1 MQKFNVGFSKL
12 DSIFNGLE
20 LGSVVLIG
28 GRNNSGKT
36 TILNNFMVSMDEIYK
51 FVSYYAPIEIDQ
63 KIFVSVLEKMA
74 INIYDSNI
82 YITDYLDGVE
92 DLEEVLIDNEHIKFV
107 FIDYLELLNVNKYSC
122 KLDSETVFKRLRGLA
137 LQYNVLIFVNSLI
150 SNRFLLNGQKVT
162 LDSFVDKEFIKDAD
176 VILGVWKDI
185 DNNSVINVSVLKN
198 RFGSVGS
205 VNFLLDDKTNKIIEF
220 TI

>member
-28 GRNNSGKT
+28 GKNNSGKT
-36 TILNNFMVSMDEIYK
+36 TILNNFMVSMDEDYK

-185 DNNSVINVSVLKN
+185 NNDSVINVSVLKN
-198 RFGSVGS
+198 RFGSVGD
-205 VNFLLDDKTNKIIEF
+205 VNFLLNDKTNKIIEF

>member
-63 KIFVSVLEKMA
+63 KMFVSVLEKMA

-185 DNNSVINVSVLKN
+185 DNDSVINVSVLKN
-198 RFGSVGS
+198 RFGSVGD

>member
-162 LDSFVDKEFIKDAD
+162 LDSFIDKEFAKDAD

-185 DNNSVINVSVLKN
+185 DNDSVINVSVLKN

>member
-185 DNNSVINVSVLKN
+185 DNDSVINVSVLKN